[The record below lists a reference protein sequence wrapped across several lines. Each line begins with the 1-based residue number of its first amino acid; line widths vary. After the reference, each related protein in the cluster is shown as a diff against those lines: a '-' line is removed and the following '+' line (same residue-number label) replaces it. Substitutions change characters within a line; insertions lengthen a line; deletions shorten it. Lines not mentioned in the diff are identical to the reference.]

1 MLSDLPI
8 PAVFAHR
15 GASAQAPENT
25 LAAFQLAL
33 EQNADG
39 IELDVH
45 LSADG
50 EVVVIHNSRIDHT
63 TNGKGAVRK
72 LSFQNLR
79 KFDAGSWFSPDFAG
93 ERIPSLNEVLNLVKD
108 KLITNIE
115 LKSSGFPG
123 DQLPK
128 KVSEV
133 LKHHGLEKKIVF
145 TSFSPWALFKIKK
158 LLPEVS
164 IGLLTL
170 PGLLGTIVR
179 MIFGGSKKYYSIHP
193 HFSSVTPKMLRQ
205 VKIKGKKV
213 IAYTVNES
221 EDIRRLFAEGID
233 GIITDNPELGMKI
246 RSELI

>member
-1 MLSDLPI
+1 MLLDLPI

-15 GASAQAPENT
+15 GVSAKAPENT

-33 EQNADG
+33 NQNVDG

-50 EVVVIHNSRIDHT
+50 QVVVIHNSKIDQT

-72 LSFQNLR
+72 SSFQNLR
-79 KFDAGSWFSPDFAG
+79 KFDAGSWFSPEFAG
-93 ERIPSLNEVLNLVKD
+93 ERIPSLSEVLILVED

-123 DQLPK
+123 DRLPK

-133 LKHHGLEKKIVF
+133 VKHHRLEKKIIF
-145 TSFSPWALFKIKK
+145 SSFSPWALLRIKK
-158 LLPEVS
+158 LLPEVP
-164 IGLLTL
+164 IGLLIL

-179 MIFGGSKKYYSIHP
+179 IIFGGSKKYYSIHP
-193 HFSSVTPKMLRQ
+193 HISSVTPKMLRQ
-205 VKIKGKKV
+205 VKLKGKKV
-213 IAYTVNES
+213 IAYAVNES
-221 EDIRRLFAEGID
+221 KDIRRLFAEGID